1 VSGNAWGESWGI
13 AGAFA
18 WGDSW
23 GFDAAV
29 TPPTPEPDV
38 PPPPSPGGA
47 GGFSKAWS
55 DHYRKPKKLTKKRK
69 SLLEELDEMVIELR
83 SRIREAPPEAAP
95 PVPNFEIIMAE
106 SRMAS
111 ELSNE
116 EIKRQIARAQM
127 MLNDME
133 DEELILLAL
142 H

>member
-1 VSGNAWGESWGI
+1 VSGNTWGESWGI
-13 AGAFA
+13 AGSFL

-23 GFDAAV
+23 GFEGAVTPPVV
-29 TPPTPEPDV
+29 TPPTPTTDA
-38 PPPPSPGGA
+38 GGV

-69 SLLEELDEMVIELR
+69 SLLEDLDEMVIELR

-95 PVPNFEIIMAE
+95 PVPNFEIVLAE

-127 MLNDME
+127 MLNEME
-133 DEELILLAL
+133 DEELILLAF